1 MNLLDIDIT
10 ILKFINQPFITE
22 LNFFFILVVYSVYI
36 YLIYLFYY
44 YYKTKQ
50 PEKLIHL
57 LITSLIGIAFVNVLK
72 YSINRPRPYVS
83 HPEIK
88 DILRKTDPSFPSAH
102 TTISYLSFNFLQ
114 PRSPKILRAFISFY
128 LLFLI
133 PFGAMYIGIHY
144 PSDVLVG
151 ALIGLL
157 LPKIISEKLS
167 NKLTKRFLK

>member
-1 MNLLDIDIT
+1 MNLLDIDLT
-10 ILKFINQPFITE
+10 ILKFINQPFNNE
-22 LNFFFILVVYSVYI
+22 LNFFFIAVIYSVYA
-36 YLIYLFYY
+36 YLIYLFFY

-50 PEKLIHL
+50 PKKLIHL
-57 LITSLIGIAFVNVLK
+57 LITSLIGIAFVNILK

-83 HPEIK
+83 HPEIN

-102 TTISYLSFNFLQ
+102 TTISYLSFEFLQ
-114 PRSPKILRAFISFY
+114 PKSSKILRAFLSFY

-133 PFGAMYIGIHY
+133 PFGSMYIGIHY

-157 LPKIISEKLS
+157 LPKIVSEKFS
-167 NKLTKRFLK
+167 NKLANRFFK